1 MIIDVIGLKSIILV
15 FVFYLSLLD
24 FLYPF
29 FPVILLVNN
38 LMILLFILY

>member
-1 MIIDVIGLKSIILV
+1 MIIDMIGLKSIILV
-15 FVFYLSLLD
+15 FVFYLSLID
-24 FLYPF
+24 FLYTF